1 MKARRAELKALSDVI
16 GHEKDLAEFRKM
28 VADEDPFDAE
38 TRAVLGDVVWA
49 LRSDCHRRGRPLGER
64 LFAEQPDR
72 LVDRVGTYRRGTHE
86 YEPA

>member
-16 GHEKDLAEFRKM
+16 GHENDLAEFREM

-49 LRSDCHRRGRPLGER
+49 LRSDCHRRGRPLG
-64 LFAEQPDR
+64 D
-72 LVDRVGTYRRGTHE
+72 
-86 YEPA
+86 